1 MRNNHNIKLLIVPNN
16 QKLWFI
22 KNSSILKQE
31 IENSELICFNMLL
44 NNIFGINERFVN
56 YNNCTT
62 NGLIDDIFENYIL
75 HNDKTQFILDLLICI
90 LEDCKD
96 LEYYEIANNI
106 NLIIHKSS
114 EMINFYDIETA

>member
-1 MRNNHNIKLLIVPNN
+1 MRNKYNIKLLVVPNN

-22 KNSSILKQE
+22 KNSSILNQE

-44 NNIFGINERFVN
+44 NNILGINERFVN
-56 YNNCTT
+56 YNNSTT

-96 LEYYEIANNI
+96 LEYYELANNI